1 MHGRWGKLSYSRLIS
16 PIATTIATVG
26 IAATIA
32 TVGIAAWGISRMLS
46 DNPESRENESFMKMK
61 MKAEPSY
68 TLEGSSQGII
78 QPWAVLLRGRLKL
91 NTDGTCHPDEDNNNT
106 YVDWDGDSVKRG
118 PAGYGGILR
127 DHNGEWVRGFIG
139 ALDKHGLT
147 EPFLKTDVKGFS
159 VQLTRRDDSRG
170 KKKSTHDSWDIIKKC
185 RELADKNNITI
196 TLFNRQHAK
205 KRVNKCADKLADI
218 AIEKRVN
225 YKELMVLP
233 NEIWDLVSE
242 DAKFC

>member
-1 MHGRWGKLSYSRLIS
+1 MGLTKRKRNASKN
-16 PIATTIATVG
+16 PV
-26 IAATIA
+26 
-32 TVGIAAWGISRMLS
+32 AAWGISRMLS

-78 QPWAVLLRGRLKL
+78 TWRPPPEGRLKL

-139 ALDKHGLT
+139 YIGVTDSQTAELHGIHKGLVLLDKHGLT
-147 EPFLKTDVKGFS
+147 GAILETDCQGAFQWV
-159 VQLTRRDDSRG
+159 TRRDDSRG

-233 NEIWDLVSE
+233 NEICDLVSE